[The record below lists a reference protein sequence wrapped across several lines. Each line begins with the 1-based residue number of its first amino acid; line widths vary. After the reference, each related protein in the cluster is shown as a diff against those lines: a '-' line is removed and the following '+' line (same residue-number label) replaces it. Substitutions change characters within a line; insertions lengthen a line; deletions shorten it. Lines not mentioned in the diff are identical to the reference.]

1 MVNKS
6 FKQNSLIKYT
16 SILLLSLILVLSMG
30 VANIFG
36 AAPENK
42 NEVILQGEFRC

>member
-16 SILLLSLILVLSMG
+16 SILLLNLILVLSMG
-30 VANIFG
+30 ATNIFG
-36 AAPENK
+36 AVPTVEEKNK
-42 NEVILQGEFRC
+42 SWK